1 MTASAA
7 RRPARTLSV
16 RAGAAALGRAG
27 RAVAWYLHELM
38 GDTAYRVYLDHHAAT
53 YGAEVEPM
61 SEREF
66 WRCRMNE
73 QDQNPG
79 ARCC

>member
-1 MTASAA
+1 MSTTAA
-7 RRPARTLSV
+7 RRPARTISV

-27 RAVAWYLHELM
+27 RAIAWYMRELM
-38 GDTAYRVYLDHHAAT
+38 GDTAYRTYLDHHAAPH
-53 YGAEVEPM
+53 GADVEPRT
-61 SEREF
+61 EREF
-66 WRCRMNE
+66 WRGRMDE

>member
-1 MTASAA
+1 MTATAP
-7 RRPARTLSV
+7 RRPARTISV

-27 RAVAWYLHELM
+27 RAIAWYMSELM
-38 GDTAYRVYLDHHAAT
+38 GDTAYRTYLDHHVAT
-53 YGAEVEPM
+53 HGAESRPM
-61 SEREF
+61 TEREF
-66 WRCRMNE
+66 WRGRMDE